1 MAIKWL
7 LLSFSINYLQMK
19 LYKLLLAFALLPL
32 FQGCAKPIAPSFIT
46 LERVS
51 IENIGTKESDF
62 SAALKYY
69 NPNNYAIAFKGAEA
83 DIFIEN
89 QLSGRSRVD
98 SFFTVNAKDT
108 FSIPV
113 KLTIDT
119 KKVLGNAL
127 SFLLKQEIEIS
138 IKGTAKV
145 GRNGFFMNLPISYI
159 GTQKLKL

>member
-1 MAIKWL
+1 M
-7 LLSFSINYLQMK
+7 N
-19 LYKLLLAFALLPL
+19 LYKLLFAVTLLPL
-32 FQGCAKPIAPSFIT
+32 FQSCAKPIAPTFVS
-46 LERVS
+46 LEQVS
-51 IENIGTKESDF
+51 INNIGSRESDF

-69 NPNNYAIAFKGAEA
+69 NPNKFAIDLKGAEA

-89 QLSGRSRVD
+89 QLSGKSRVD

-127 SFLLKQEIEIS
+127 TFLLKQEIEIA

-145 GRNGFFMNLPISYI
+145 GRNGVFINLPISYT
-159 GTQKLKL
+159 GKQKLKL